1 MSKKLLLITGVIFL
15 SSCAT
20 TNIQELGDKFLD
32 LINPSDSPAEV
43 ADLSEQVLV
52 LSAESGG
59 FTEEELETLSNDELI
74 ELAIEKGLGDILVL
88 DADGNLQNRDEVI
101 KALVESDESGG
112 FTEEELEALSNDE
125 LIEIAKEKGLEDIL
139 LLDADGN
146 LLNRDQVIKALVE
159 SDESGGFTEEELEA
173 LSNDELIEIAKEK
186 GLEDILLL
194 DSDGN
199 LLNRDQVIK
208 ALVESE
214 SLMEESA
221 TQELK
226 SLSDDALIE
235 IAQAKGMEDEIIL
248 DEDGNLQNRDELIEA
263 LVEGAAET
271 KVAVAELEKAGG
283 SFTIYF
289 AYDDTEIDEAATRV
303 IIEHANFMQNNPS
316 VRLRLEGHADER
328 GTREYNLALGEN
340 RALSVEEVLGLYN
353 LEDRIVVVS
362 YGEERPIAI
371 EHNEEA
377 WEKNRRVEFVY
388 Y

>member
-52 LSAESGG
+52 LSVESRG

-74 ELAIEKGLGDILVL
+74 ELAIEKGL
-88 DADGNLQNRDEVI
+88 
-101 KALVESDESGG
+101 
-112 FTEEELEALSNDE
+112 
-125 LIEIAKEKGLEDIL
+125 EDIL

-146 LLNRDQVIKALVE
+146 LLNRDEVIKALVE

-340 RALSVEEVLGLYN
+340 RALSVKEVLGLYN
-353 LEDRIVVVS
+353 LEDRVVVVS

>member
-1 MSKKLLLITGVIFL
+1 MSKKILLITSVIFL
-15 SSCAT
+15 SSCAA

-32 LINPSDSPAEV
+32 LINPSDAPAEV

-52 LSAESGG
+52 LNAENGG

-74 ELAIEKGLGDILVL
+74 ELAKEKGLEDKLVL
-88 DADGNLQNRDEVI
+88 DADGNLQNRDEI
-101 KALVESDESGG
+101 
-112 FTEEELEALSNDE
+112 
-125 LIEIAKEKGLEDIL
+125 
-139 LLDADGN
+139 
-146 LLNRDQVIKALVE
+146 
-159 SDESGGFTEEELEA
+159 
-173 LSNDELIEIAKEK
+173 
-186 GLEDILLL
+186 
-194 DSDGN
+194 
-199 LLNRDQVIK
+199 IK

-214 SLMEESA
+214 ALSEALKEGV
-221 TQELK
+221 TQELE
-226 SLSDDALIE
+226 SLSNDALIE
-235 IAQAKGMEDEIIL
+235 IAQAKGMEDKIIL

-271 KVAVAELEKAGG
+271 EAAVAELEKVGG
-283 SFTIYF
+283 SFTLYF

-340 RALSVEEVLGLYN
+340 RALSVKEVLGLYN
-353 LEDRIVVVS
+353 LEDRVVVVS
-362 YGEERPIAI
+362 YGEEQPVAI

>member
-32 LINPSDSPAEV
+32 LINPSDAPAEV

-52 LSAESGG
+52 LSAERGS
-59 FTEEELETLSNDELI
+59 FTEEQLEALSNDELI
-74 ELAIEKGLGDILVL
+74 ELAIEKGLEGILIL

-101 KALVESDESGG
+101 KALVESYESGG
-112 FTEEELEALSNDE
+112 FTKEELELLSNDE
-125 LIEIAKEKGLEDIL
+125 LIAIAQEKGLENIL
-139 LLDADGN
+139 LLDDDGN
-146 LLNRDQVIKALVE
+146 LLNRDQVINALV
-159 SDESGGFTEEELEA
+159 DSG
-173 LSNDELIEIAKEK
+173 SLI
-186 GLEDILLL
+186 
-194 DSDGN
+194 
-199 LLNRDQVIK
+199 
-208 ALVESE
+208 
-214 SLMEESA
+214 ESA
-221 TQELK
+221 TQELE
-226 SLSDDALIE
+226 SLSDDSLIE
-235 IAQAKGMEDEIIL
+235 IAQAKGMEDEILL

-263 LVEGAAET
+263 LVEGTAET
-271 KVAVAELEKAGG
+271 KAAVAELEKVGG

-340 RALSVEEVLGLYN
+340 RALSVKEVLGLYN
-353 LEDRIVVVS
+353 LEDRVVVVS
-362 YGEERPIAI
+362 FGEEQPIAI

-377 WEKNRRVEFVY
+377 WEKNRRVEFAY

>member
-32 LINPSDSPAEV
+32 LINPSDSAAEV

-74 ELAIEKGLGDILVL
+74 ELAIEKGLEDILVL

-112 FTEEELEALSNDE
+112 FTKEELEVLSNDE

-139 LLDADGN
+139 LLDADDN
-146 LLNRDQVIKALVE
+146 LQNRDQVIKTLVE
-159 SDESGGFTEEELEA
+159 
-173 LSNDELIEIAKEK
+173 
-186 GLEDILLL
+186 
-194 DSDGN
+194 
-199 LLNRDQVIK
+199 
-208 ALVESE
+208 ESE
-214 SLMEESA
+214 SLMESA

-340 RALSVEEVLGLYN
+340 RALSVKEVLGLYN
-353 LEDRIVVVS
+353 LEDRVVVVS
-362 YGEERPIAI
+362 YGEERPVAI

>member
-15 SSCAT
+15 SSCAA

-32 LINPSDSPAEV
+32 LINPSDTPAEV

-74 ELAIEKGLGDILVL
+74 ELAIEKGLEDILVL
-88 DADGNLQNRDEVI
+88 DADGNLLNRDEVI

-125 LIEIAKEKGLEDIL
+125 LIAIAKEKGLEDIL
-139 LLDADGN
+139 LLDDDGN

-159 SDESGGFTEEELEA
+159 S
-173 LSNDELIEIAKEK
+173 K
-186 GLEDILLL
+186 
-194 DSDGN
+194 
-199 LLNRDQVIK
+199 
-208 ALVESE
+208 
-214 SLMEESA
+214 SLMEESV

-235 IAQAKGMEDEIIL
+235 IAQAKSIEDKIIL

-263 LVEGAAET
+263 LVEGASET
-271 KVAVAELEKAGG
+271 KVAVAELEKVGG

-316 VRLRLEGHADER
+316 ISLRLEGHADER

-340 RALSVEEVLGLYN
+340 RALSVKEVLGLYN
-353 LEDRIVVVS
+353 LEDRVVVVS
-362 YGEERPIAI
+362 FGEERPIAF

>member
-1 MSKKLLLITGVIFL
+1 MSKKILLITSVIFL
-15 SSCAT
+15 SSCAS

-74 ELAIEKGLGDILVL
+74 ELAIEKGLEDILVL
-88 DADGNLQNRDEVI
+88 DADGNLLNRDEVI

-112 FTEEELEALSNDE
+112 FTKEELEMLSNDE

-146 LLNRDQVIKALVE
+146 LLNRDQVINVLV
-159 SDESGGFTEEELEA
+159 GTE
-173 LSNDELIEIAKEK
+173 
-186 GLEDILLL
+186 GLT
-194 DSDGN
+194 
-199 LLNRDQVIK
+199 
-208 ALVESE
+208 
-214 SLMEESA
+214 ESA
-221 TQELK
+221 TQELE

-235 IAQAKGMEDEIIL
+235 IAQVKGIEDKIIL
-248 DEDGNLQNRDELIEA
+248 DDDGNLQNRDELIEA
-263 LVEGAAET
+263 LIEGATET
-271 KVAVAELEKAGG
+271 KVAVAELEKVGG

-289 AYDDTEIDEAATRV
+289 AYDDTEIDEVATRV
-303 IIEHANFMQNNPS
+303 IIEHANFMQDNPS
-316 VRLRLEGHADER
+316 VSLRLEGHADER

-340 RALSVEEVLGLYN
+340 RALSVKEVLGLYN
-353 LEDRIVVVS
+353 LEDRVVVVS